1 MQESE
6 HAFSAHHLLPTEDLA
21 MKAPSPTPLIDVTP
35 TLARQVI
42 DLYAVELSEV
52 RFPDLDL
59 SALLYAQAELH
70 AAQLEVER
78 IEAELADK
86 RADLDVRSQA
96 LISKAERALAYAR
109 VFAQGDE
116 QLAPRIADI
125 GRKRNS
131 AAHTQSTISSSGQ
144 LTAPKRRGR
153 KPKSDDP
160 EELFTESASA

>member
-1 MQESE
+1 
-6 HAFSAHHLLPTEDLA
+6 

-42 DLYAVELSEV
+42 DLYSVELADV

-78 IEAELADK
+78 VEAELADK
-86 RADLDVRSQA
+86 RLKLEERSQA
-96 LISKAERALAYAR
+96 LVSKAERALAYAR

-116 QLAPRIADI
+116 DLAPRLADI
-125 GRKRNS
+125 GLGRKRGSS
-131 AAHTQSTISSSGQ
+131 AQTPSTQSATGNIA
-144 LTAPKRRGR
+144 APKRRGR
-153 KPKSDDP
+153 KPKSDEP
-160 EELFTESASA
+160 EELFAESA

>member
-1 MQESE
+1 
-6 HAFSAHHLLPTEDLA
+6 

-42 DLYAVELSEV
+42 DLYSVELSDV

-78 IEAELADK
+78 VEAELEDK
-86 RADLDVRSQA
+86 RAKLEERSQA
-96 LISKAERALAYAR
+96 LVSKAERALAYAR

-116 QLAPRIADI
+116 DLAPRLADI
-125 GRKRNS
+125 GRKRSSNS
-131 AAHTQSTISSSGQ
+131 QSPNTQSASGTIA
-144 LTAPKRRGR
+144 APKRRGR
-153 KPKSDDP
+153 KPKSDEP
-160 EELFTESASA
+160 EELFAESASA